1 MDYAASL
8 EYLHALGWELRAGAK
23 FELRQV
29 AALLAELGDPQRA
42 FAAVHVAGTNA
53 KGSMA
58 ALLAAA
64 LQAAGYRTGLY
75 TSPHLQRPTERIRIA
90 GEEIAPAEFAAAM
103 TAAAAATERLLAR
116 GTLPHPPSFFETLT
130 AAGFWALRSAAVQL
144 AVVEVGMGGRLDAT
158 NVLQPVA
165 AAITPVGLDHE
176 KYLGATLA
184 AIAGEK
190 AGILK
195 PGLAAVSSPQAPEA
209 AAVLAARAQAAGARL
224 LPPAEM
230 LDAPVMDAE
239 GRFSFR
245 ARYRGEAVRLRPG
258 LRGRHQ
264 VENALTALRVLEV
277 LSDNGWPVAA
287 EAAAAG
293 FANVAWPGRLEKLAA
308 HPDVYVDGAHNPAA
322 ARALAA
328 FLDEIGWRPVLVF
341 GAMRDKAS
349 GEIAEIL
356 LPRARA
362 VVLTA
367 PGHPR
372 ALSPSALAAQFGAA
386 EQVETAADLP
396 RALARAR
403 ELAATDG
410 APVLVTGSLYLVGEA
425 RALLAGASA
434 DTGEIAPS
442 AGGEWGR

>member
-42 FAAVHVAGTNA
+42 FAAVHVAGTNG
-53 KGSMA
+53 KGSVA

-103 TAAAAATERLLAR
+103 TAAAAATERLLAQ

-130 AAGFWALRSAAVQL
+130 AAGFWALRAAAVEL

-195 PGLAAVSSPQAPEA
+195 PGLAAVSSPQTPEA

-230 LDAPVMDAE
+230 LGAPVMDAE
-239 GRFSFR
+239 GRFEFQ
-245 ARYRGEAVRLRPG
+245 ARYRGEEVRLRLG

-277 LSDNGWPVAA
+277 LSDRGWPVAA
-287 EAAAAG
+287 EAAAG
-293 FANVAWPGRLEKLAA
+293 FADVAWPGRLEKLAA

-396 RALARAR
+396 RAVARAR
-403 ELAATDG
+403 ELATAAA

-425 RALLAGASA
+425 RALLAG
-434 DTGEIAPS
+434 D
-442 AGGEWGR
+442 GRG